1 MANLAF
7 STGDVAPVTIIE
19 SFTGPV
25 NEAIDPGEVVRFDT
39 TSGYVTLANA
49 TEAAE
54 HGYLRGVAIGT
65 ANGSAVTITA
75 VKRGVLNMGTGLGDL
90 TYDDIVYLSN
100 TDGALADAAG
110 SVDIQVGYVIPGF
123 GMGTAANDK
132 LLYVMM

>member
-1 MANLAF
+1 MADLAF
-7 STGDVAPVTIIE
+7 GTDDVAPVTIIE

-25 NEAIDPGEVVRFDT
+25 NEAVTPGQVVRFDL
-39 TSGYVTLANA
+39 TSGYITKANA

-54 HGYLRGVAIGT
+54 HGYLRGLAIGT

-75 VKRGVLNMGTGLGDL
+75 VKRGIINMGTGLGDL

-110 SVDIQVGYVIPGF
+110 SVDIKVGYTIPGF